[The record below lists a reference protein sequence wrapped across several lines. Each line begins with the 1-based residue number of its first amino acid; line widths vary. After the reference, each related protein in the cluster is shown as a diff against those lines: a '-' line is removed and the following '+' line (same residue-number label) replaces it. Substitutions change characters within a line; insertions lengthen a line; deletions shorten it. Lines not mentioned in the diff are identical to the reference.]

1 MSTEVYIVLHDWG
14 MYEDWQME
22 VAGVFAELDDAKR
35 YIRGQGRTVTLCR
48 DGSYAE
54 LGDFDD
60 VDAIGTVTIAPVEEK
75 WYRAF
80 FSDKTVGGGWS
91 IPDDPDYDSDSWH
104 IERWEVQR

>member
-1 MSTEVYIVLHDWG
+1 MEVYIVLHDWG

-22 VAGVFAELDDAKR
+22 VAGVFSDLDDAKL

-60 VDAIGTVTIAPVEEK
+60 VDAVGTVTLAPVEDEMP
-75 WYRAF
+75 RV
-80 FSDKTVGGGWS
+80 FSTNNTVGGWWD
-91 IPDDPDYDSDSWH
+91 IPNDPDYDKDSWH

>member
-14 MYEDWQME
+14 MYDDWQIE

-54 LGDFDD
+54 LRDFDD
-60 VDAIGTVTIAPVEEK
+60 VDAIGTVTIAPEE
-75 WYRAF
+75 YQLGCVL
-80 FSDKTVGGGWS
+80 FSGKTVGGCWS
-91 IPDDPDYDSDSWH
+91 IPDDPGYDMDSWH

>member
-1 MSTEVYIVLHDWG
+1 MSEVYIVLHDWG

-22 VAGVFAELDDAKR
+22 VAGVFAKLDDAER

-60 VDAIGTVTIAPVEEK
+60 VDAIGTVTIAPVESQTT
-75 WYRAF
+75 RALF
-80 FSDKTVGGGWS
+80 NGRTVGGGWY
-91 IPDDPDYDSDSWH
+91 IPHDPSYDKDTWH

>member
-1 MSTEVYIVLHDWG
+1 MTEVYIVLHDWG
-14 MYEDWQME
+14 IYDDWQME
-22 VAGVFAELDDAKR
+22 VAGVFADIDDAKR

-54 LGDFDD
+54 LRDFDD

-75 WYRAF
+75 RCRTF

-91 IPDDPDYDSDSWH
+91 IPDDPDYDRDSWH